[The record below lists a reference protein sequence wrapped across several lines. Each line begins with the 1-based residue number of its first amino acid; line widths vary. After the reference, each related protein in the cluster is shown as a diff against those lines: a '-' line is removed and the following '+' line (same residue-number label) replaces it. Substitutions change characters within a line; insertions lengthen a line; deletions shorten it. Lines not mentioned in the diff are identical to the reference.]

1 MSILIKPVQRKNP
14 QKQDEAP
21 KWYPVQSTVKLV
33 DENEVAELLSD
44 ETTLNPM
51 EAAMAIR
58 QLGKIIRRLLLD
70 SKSVRLRNWATLS
83 VTLSSEGSDTK
94 NALTARNIKS
104 VNTNFQPSEAL
115 NAALQKADFVWLDK
129 ILKGQ
134 NGSDDGNTGGNE
146 PENPDGG
153 GSEGGGEAPDPAV

>member
-21 KWYPVQSTVKLV
+21 KWYPVQSTIKLV
-33 DENEVAELLSD
+33 DETEVAELLSD

-58 QLGKIIRRLLLD
+58 QLGKIVRRLLLD
-70 SKSVRLRNWATLS
+70 SKSVRLGNWATLS

-94 NALTARNIKS
+94 DALTARNIKS
-104 VNTNFQPSEAL
+104 VNTNFQPGEDL
-115 NAALQKADFVWLDK
+115 HAALQKADFVWLDK
-129 ILKGQ
+129 IMKGQ
-134 NGSDDGNTGGNE
+134 DGSAGGNTGGE
-146 PENPDGG
+146 PENPDAGG
-153 GSEGGGEAPDPAV
+153 GDDGGETPDPAA

>member
-14 QKQDEAP
+14 QKQDEPA
-21 KWYPVQSTVKLV
+21 KWYPVQYTIKLL
-33 DENEVAELLSD
+33 DETEVAELLSD

-58 QLGKIIRRLLLD
+58 QLGKIVLRSLLD
-70 SKSVRLRNWATLS
+70 SKSVRLGNWATLS

-94 NALTARNIKS
+94 DALTARNIKS
-104 VNTNFQPSEAL
+104 INTNFQPSADL
-115 NAALQKADFVWLDK
+115 SAALQKADFVWLDK

-134 NGSDDGNTGGNE
+134 EGSDSGNTGGE

-153 GSEGGGEAPDPAV
+153 GGDGDGEAPDPAA

>member
-70 SKSVRLRNWATLS
+70 SKSVRLGNWATLS

-94 NALTARNIKS
+94 DALTVRNIKS
-104 VNTNFQPSEAL
+104 INTNFQPSADL
-115 NAALQKADFVWLDK
+115 HADLQKADFVWLDK
-129 ILKGQ
+129 IMKGQ
-134 NGSDDGNTGGNE
+134 DSSDGGNTGSE
-146 PENPDGG
+146 PEEPDGG
-153 GSEGGGEAPDPAV
+153 GDGGGEAPDPVT